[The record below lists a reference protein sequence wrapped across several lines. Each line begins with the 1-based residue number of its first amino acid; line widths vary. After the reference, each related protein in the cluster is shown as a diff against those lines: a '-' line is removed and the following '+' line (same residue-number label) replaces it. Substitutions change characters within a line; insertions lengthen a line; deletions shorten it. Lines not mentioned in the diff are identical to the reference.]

1 MLEHDEGEHE
11 FERMVCELAEIGTP
25 VHQEAAVLAVR
36 VEPPR
41 VLEHPLRD
49 VDARGVLE
57 VARESACQS
66 PDATAE
72 VERAR
77 DAALPAELPRHSE
90 HGLDIRLPA
99 LEEAIELPAL
109 VAGLR
114 LGEDRPE
121 RIDEREIV
129 PVALLPPEPHV
140 ATHHA

>member
-1 MLEHDEGEHE
+1 MPSANWP
-11 FERMVCELAEIGTP
+11 RSELRFTRKRQFSQSALSR
-25 VHQEAAVLAVR
+25 A
-36 VEPPR
+36 R

-57 VARESACQS
+57 VTRERTCQS
-66 PDATAE
+66 PNAAAE
-72 VERAR
+72 VERTR
-77 DAALPAELPRHSE
+77 DAALPAELPRHSQ